1 MSISNVIKFNET
13 GILPPHG
20 AANEGE
26 ILTVKD
32 NKLTWT
38 KKPVIISQTEPEDL
52 EINDVW
58 IQITGS
64 SS

>member
-1 MSISNVIKFNET
+1 MINLISPP
-13 GILPPHG
+13 LPPYG
-20 AANEGE
+20 VANEGE

-52 EINDVW
+52 EINDIW

-64 SS
+64 HS

>member
-1 MSISNVIKFNET
+1 MINLMPA
-13 GILPPHG
+13 LPPPYG

-52 EINDVW
+52 KINDVW

>member
-1 MSISNVIKFNET
+1 MINLISPPPQV
-13 GILPPHG
+13 GIV
-20 AANEGE
+20 NEGE

-52 EINDVW
+52 EINDIW

-64 SS
+64 PS

>member
-1 MSISNVIKFNET
+1 MLLNA
-13 GILPPHG
+13 PPYG

>member
-1 MSISNVIKFNET
+1 MINLISPSLPQV
-13 GILPPHG
+13 GIV
-20 AANEGE
+20 NEGK

-52 EINDVW
+52 EINDIW

-64 SS
+64 PS

>member
-1 MSISNVIKFNET
+1 MIIGNVMKY
-13 GILPPHG
+13 PPPYG
-20 AANEGE
+20 VANEGE

-64 SS
+64 PS

>member
-1 MSISNVIKFNET
+1 MLLNTS
-13 GILPPHG
+13 PPYG

>member
-1 MSISNVIKFNET
+1 MINLISPPQV
-13 GILPPHG
+13 GIV
-20 AANEGE
+20 NEGE

-52 EINDVW
+52 EINDIW

-64 SS
+64 PS

>member
-1 MSISNVIKFNET
+1 MSIGNVVKY
-13 GILPPHG
+13 PPYG

-52 EINDVW
+52 KINDVW

>member
-1 MSISNVIKFNET
+1 MSISNIVKFNGT
-13 GILPPHG
+13 GIPPWTVD
-20 AANEGE
+20 EGE

>member
-1 MSISNVIKFNET
+1 MSIGNVVKY
-13 GILPPHG
+13 LPYG
-20 AANEGE
+20 AANEGK

>member
-1 MSISNVIKFNET
+1 MELVS
-13 GILPPHG
+13 PPWTVD
-20 AANEGE
+20 EGE

>member
-1 MSISNVIKFNET
+1 MIIGNVMKYP
-13 GILPPHG
+13 PPHG
-20 AANEGE
+20 VANEGE

-52 EINDVW
+52 EINDIW

-64 SS
+64 PS

>member
-1 MSISNVIKFNET
+1 MSIGNVVKY
-13 GILPPHG
+13 LPPYG

>member
-1 MSISNVIKFNET
+1 MSIGNVVKY
-13 GILPPHG
+13 PPPYG
-20 AANEGE
+20 AANEGK

>member
-1 MSISNVIKFNET
+1 MLLNT
-13 GILPPHG
+13 LPPYG

-52 EINDVW
+52 EINDIW

-64 SS
+64 PS

>member
-1 MSISNVIKFNET
+1 MINLMSA
-13 GILPPHG
+13 LPPYG
-20 AANEGE
+20 VANEEE

>member
-1 MSISNVIKFNET
+1 MSIGNVVKY
-13 GILPPHG
+13 PPPYE

-52 EINDVW
+52 EINDIW

-64 SS
+64 PS

>member
-1 MSISNVIKFNET
+1 MLLNT
-13 GILPPHG
+13 PPYG
-20 AANEGE
+20 AVNEGE

-52 EINDVW
+52 EINDIW

-64 SS
+64 PS